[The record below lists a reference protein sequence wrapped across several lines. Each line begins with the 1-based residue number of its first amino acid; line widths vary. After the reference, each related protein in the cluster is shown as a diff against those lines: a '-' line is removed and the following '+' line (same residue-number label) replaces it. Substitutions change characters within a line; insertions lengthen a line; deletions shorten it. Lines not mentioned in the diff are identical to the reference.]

1 MGPCLLVRGSSP
13 VWPTLLT
20 IRPVCAVVRPA
31 HARSAVFSQ
40 RCSSMPSSQKPEYL
54 VRVCGIV
61 SEAIVSEAIVSVA
74 DARGPAISVAIVR
87 IAEARVPAILGDVVE
102 EVVDDIR
109 GDDVTDVLGLSVLER
124 LEGHADAL
132 VVFGERGASAVARV
146 DGRVDLHHQQLAA
159 AVRVLLH
166 AVE

>member
-1 MGPCLLVRGSSP
+1 M
-13 VWPTLLT
+13 
-20 IRPVCAVVRPA
+20 
-31 HARSAVFSQ
+31 
-40 RCSSMPSSQKPEYL
+40 
-54 VRVCGIV
+54 
-61 SEAIVSEAIVSVA
+61 SVA

-87 IAEARVPAILGDVVE
+87 IAEARAPAILGDVVE
-102 EVVDDIR
+102 EVMDDIR
-109 GDDVTDVLGLSVLER
+109 GDDVTDVLGLAVLER